1 MSVISSLLSSI
12 LLNDVT
18 LPTSGFSGSRIPL
31 QCLGNQRYRSNVG
44 AYRRGGAWLFASQLR
59 C

>member
-18 LPTSGFSGSRIPL
+18 LPTSGSRIPF
-31 QCLGNQRYRSNVG
+31 QCLGN
-44 AYRRGGAWLFASQLR
+44 
-59 C
+59 